1 MHTRKFWKQPP
12 APYWRDLR
20 AWALLIPAL
29 AATLGA
35 IAYSVQG
42 LAVSQGGVL
51 PAAWVDTA
59 VRWGAVLLGVGCEG
73 GTLVASIEIARK
85 RRDGDADTITL
96 FGRGVS
102 LDGIG
107 IGISYA
113 ATVIARLLA
122 LRPAQAS
129 WAITLLVFASA
140 ADAYFLYNEYGAYT
154 SIRDR
159 SVARWQT
166 ARWWYEEQGNL
177 PAAMQAL
184 VSDAPAALADDTRA
198 LQAQVAALRENV
210 REGNREEER
219 LIGVIKQLTAERDAL
234 AVERAALATG
244 GPEAGQGPS
253 LTATLQRTLTYY
265 RQHPGASYAQAARD
279 LACSRTTIRTHVDRL
294 AAAGEIRVN
303 GHGVE
308 VLA

>member
-1 MHTRKFWKQPP
+1 MNIRKFWKQPP

-35 IAYSVQG
+35 IAYSIQG

-51 PAAWVDTA
+51 PAVWVDTA

-85 RRDGDADTITL
+85 RRDGDADIIQIG
-96 FGRGVS
+96 GRRIS
-102 LDGIG
+102 LDGLG

-129 WAITLLVFASA
+129 WAMTLLVFASA

-184 VSDAPAALADDTRA
+184 VSDAPAALADETRA
-198 LQAQVAALRENV
+198 LQAQVAALQADV

-234 AVERAALATG
+234 AEQVADG
-244 GPEAGQGPS
+244 GPA
-253 LTATLQRTLTYY
+253 TADHAPLSDTLQRTLAYY